1 MKIRPARTA
10 DIPAILA
17 IERGC
22 ATAAHWS
29 EAEYP
34 RLFEPGALPHVVLV
48 AEGGAVFGFLVASSV
63 GSEWEIE
70 NVAVAADWRG
80 RGIGL
85 QLVEALLRRALGAGA
100 EQIHLE
106 VRAANRPARSLYERA
121 GFHESGRRP
130 GYYQD
135 PEDDAVL
142 YRWLP
147 AAPPAVQEKIG
158 GATPESD

>member
-1 MKIRPARTA
+1 VNIRPASTA

-17 IERGC
+17 IERAC
-22 ATAAHWS
+22 DTAAHWS

-34 RLFEPGALPHVVLV
+34 RMFGPGALPRVVLV
-48 AEGGAVFGFLVASSV
+48 AEDGTVFGFLVASSV

-70 NVAVAADWRG
+70 NVAVAWDRRG

-85 QLVEALLRRALGAGA
+85 QLVEALLRRALAAGA

-106 VRAANRPARSLYERA
+106 VRATNRPARSLYERA

-130 GYYQD
+130 GYYKG
-135 PEDDAVL
+135 PGDDAVL

-147 AAPPAVQEKIG
+147 PAPLEVQK
-158 GATPESD
+158 